1 MSGFVNYVE
10 GAEHRGVCLND
21 LWVFDKRE
29 SKRQEYCSR
38 YCQRKYEMDVYGVTG
53 DDDAGSEAQ

>member
-1 MSGFVNYVE
+1 VNYVE

-29 SKRQEYCSR
+29 SKRQDYCSR
-38 YCQRKYEMDVYGVTG
+38 YCERKYEMDVYGVTG
-53 DDDAGSEAQ
+53 DDDGGQ